1 MDAEIEMQEY
11 SQKYMSRGRRI
22 VGRIFSYTFRVIV
35 FGIIAVFLWRVLLS
49 DVVPRKAKA
58 LLVNEATYQAY
69 LNEGNN
75 LNMYTQEQEK
85 LSVTESIKVVGDK
98 QVTEAHGL
106 FWVSEAVFIPGA
118 KQVQILTR
126 YNNSTLRRIAT
137 DFKLDA
143 VPDRQDDILD
153 VTLVVTT
160 DPTPTDTKNGDEF
173 ETRYTASNVTAK
185 HKTVMYNY
193 CKYIF
198 DGITVDP
205 ETTVDITAEFYYAE
219 RVNYDG
225 LPYSFLRIY
234 DSHSERVSV
243 KLTARDKKA
252 LASYAA
258 GKDVR

>member
-35 FGIIAVFLWRVLLS
+35 FGIIAIFLWRVLLS
-49 DVVPRKAKA
+49 DVVPRKART

-75 LNMYTQEQEK
+75 LDMYTQEQEK

-98 QVTEAHGL
+98 QTTEAHGL

-118 KQVQILTR
+118 DQVQILTR

-143 VPDRQDDILD
+143 VPDRQDNILD

-160 DPTPTDTKNGDEF
+160 DPTPTDIENGDEF
-173 ETRYTASNVTAK
+173 ETRYAASDVTAEY
-185 HKTVMYNY
+185 KTAMYNY

-219 RVNYDG
+219 RVNYDS

-234 DSHSERVSV
+234 DSDSERVSV

-252 LASYAA
+252 LGSYTTSSN
-258 GKDVR
+258 K